1 MQQASEY
8 TRHLK
13 IVDMGADEQ
22 GDHVLEVLLEPMHLS
37 VAGLVHGGMVF
48 TLLDSA
54 LARAV
59 MRQIPQDYA
68 SPTLEMKINYF
79 RPVDSGKLTARGR
92 VVNRSKQTCFAEG
105 EVVDEND
112 RLIAKAS
119 GTFFVK
125 KLAVNP
131 E

>member
-1 MQQASEY
+1 MARATEY
-8 TRHLK
+8 TKYLK
-13 IVDMGADEQ
+13 IVDIGSDEAA
-22 GDHVLEVLLEPMHLS
+22 DHVLEVELEPMHLS
-37 VAGLVHGGMVF
+37 RAGLAHGGMVF

-59 MRQIPQDYA
+59 MRQIPEEFA

-79 RPVDSGKLTARGR
+79 RPVGSGKLTARGR

-105 EVVDEND
+105 EVVDEEG

-119 GTFFVK
+119 GTFFLKHLEGVR
-125 KLAVNP
+125 